1 MNDTRLQVNGFS
13 WKKDGKQIVRDCSF
27 TLNAGET
34 VALTGRSGSGKTI
47 TALALMGLQ
56 PDGTVEGK
64 ALFRTSAGGWIDL
77 FSSGGRALHALRGK
91 EIGMVFQEPSLCL
104 NPAITCGKQLEEII
118 RIHGGFN
125 RKNAA
130 QETANWLDK
139 VGLGEAGNFAER
151 YPHQLSGGQKQ
162 RLMVAMALAPRPTLL
177 IADEPTSSLDSENA
191 RNIMEILTR
200 LCAETSATLLLIT
213 HDPDITEKYA
223 SRSITIG
230 ETSKAEKS
238 HQPILQTAEKNT
250 DSGSKN
256 VPLLE
261 AKNLCVSHTVPKGLF
276 GTEKI
281 RVWEN
286 LSFSLQ
292 QGETLG
298 ISGAS
303 GTGKSTLASVICGQ
317 LMPEKGELLL
327 YGEPLYGTREKRHGK
342 ISLVFQDPFGSL
354 NPKMRVGRQIKEVM
368 PADGKETVSGWLERV
383 GLSASDAQKYP
394 DEFSGGQR
402 QRIAIARALACK
414 PDLLICDECVSALD
428 YETKWEIL
436 RLLNS
441 LRGERGI
448 SMLFISHDE
457 EALHAI
463 CGRILHLT

>member
-1 MNDTRLQVNGFS
+1 MNDTRLQVVGFG
-13 WKKDGKQIVRDCSF
+13 WKKDGKQILDDCSF
-27 TLNAGET
+27 TLRAGEI
-34 VALTGRSGSGKTI
+34 VALAGRSGIGKTI
-47 TALALMGLQ
+47 TALALLGLQ
-56 PDGTVEGK
+56 PGGIVEGK
-64 ALFRTSAGGWIDL
+64 ALFRTSQGGWVDL
-77 FSSGGRALHALRGK
+77 FSLSGRVLHALRGK

-104 NPAITCGKQLEEII
+104 NPAMTCGKQLEEII
-118 RIHGGFN
+118 RTHGGFN

-130 QETANWLDK
+130 RETAEWLQK

-162 RLMVAMALAPRPTLL
+162 RLMVAMALAPRPSLL

-200 LCAETSATLLLIT
+200 LCAETAASLLLIT

-223 SRSITIG
+223 SRSIAIG
-230 ETSKAEKS
+230 ELPKAEKS
-238 HQPILQTAEKNT
+238 HQPILKTAEKNT
-250 DSGSKN
+250 DFGLKN
-256 VPLLE
+256 IPLLE
-261 AKNLCVSHTVPKGLF
+261 AKNLCVSHTMPKGLF
-276 GTEKI
+276 GTKKI

-303 GTGKSTLASVICGQ
+303 GGGKSTLASVICGQ
-317 LMPEKGELLL
+317 LMPEKGELLF
-327 YGEPLYGTREKRHGK
+327 YGETVYGLREKRQVK
-342 ISLVFQDPFGSL
+342 ISMVFQDPFGSL
-354 NPKMRVGRQIKEVM
+354 NPKMRIGRQIKEVM
-368 PADGKETVSGWLERV
+368 PSGENETVSGWLERV

-402 QRIAIARALACK
+402 QRIAIARALARK

-436 RLLNS
+436 RLLDS
-441 LRGERGI
+441 LREERGI
-448 SMLFISHDE
+448 SVLFISHDE

-463 CGRILHLT
+463 CGRILRLT